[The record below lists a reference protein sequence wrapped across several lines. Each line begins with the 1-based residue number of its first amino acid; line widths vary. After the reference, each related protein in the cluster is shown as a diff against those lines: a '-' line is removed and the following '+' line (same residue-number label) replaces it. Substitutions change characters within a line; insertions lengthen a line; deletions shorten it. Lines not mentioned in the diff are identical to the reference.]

1 MNSVRADLSVK
12 PPLSEIPSLDELAKQ
27 PERAAQVPAHVAV
40 VFLAQIASLQPLLLH
55 RALLGT
61 QHGPNPDHLL
71 TVPQVAARLKVSE
84 YRAYELCR
92 QGLLK
97 SVRLGKS
104 VRVTPSALADYVA
117 RHGA

>member
-61 QHGPNPDHLL
+61 QHGPNPDDLL